1 MSKTG
6 NCTAPRGLAHR
17 LLVLI
22 ISFFPAPNALAL
34 GVHVGGGHALEGPRP
49 IVAPLL
55 LSPLRWNSHPCLSCS
70 VAARSR
76 AQSNHLSSARPLR
89 QKHAPPPHM
98 MSPTHTKDLTRWCPP
113 SVPPPSTP
121 SVFVLRVCVPP
132 GVLISRRSASFFVSH
147 KTVNASALHSPA
159 HTASRYARPSVVRK
173 EQR

>member
-113 SVPPPSTP
+113 SGPPAVYPLLIHSPCLPPP
-121 SVFVLRVCVPP
+121 
-132 GVLISRRSASFFVSH
+132 RSANLSPLCLLLRLPQNGERERASF
-147 KTVNASALHSPA
+147 PGA
-159 HTASRYARPSVVRK
+159 HCIQVRTSQCRP
-173 EQR
+173 